1 MGKFKV
7 HSLASAPAESKMI
20 LEAVQKNMGMIPNL
34 IGIMA
39 ENPATVKAYTTL
51 SEIFANAGFTGVEQQ
66 VIALTVSRVNDCQY
80 CVAAHSMM
88 AEMNKLDSA
97 SISNLRKGLPLTD
110 SKLEGLRKFTQ
121 IVAEKKGA
129 ISDEE
134 LNQFLGQGNYST
146 SHVLGLLVGV
156 AMKTL
161 SNYVNHIAKTPLDD
175 PFKKYEWSK

>member
-7 HSLASAPAESKMI
+7 HTSASAPEESRMV

-51 SEIFANAGFTGVEQQ
+51 SEIFANAGFNGIEQQ
-66 VIALTVSRVNDCQY
+66 VIALTVSRGNDCQY

-88 AEMNKLDSA
+88 AEMNKLDSVSLA
-97 SISNLRKGLPLTD
+97 NLRKGLPLSD
-110 SKLEGLRKFTQ
+110 RKLETLRKFTQ
-121 IVAEKKGA
+121 IIVDKKGL
-129 ISDEE
+129 ISDQD
-134 LNQFLGQGNYST
+134 LDQFLSQGDYST
-146 SHVLGLLVGV
+146 PHVLGLLIGV

-161 SNYVNHIAKTPLDD
+161 SNYVNHIAKTPLDE